1 MGNPSTRVRR
11 CVRDVAQKHMGHI
24 FLSSSRITEIS
35 LQIHVA
41 QLHRDDFLVSPPPP
55 SPQRPPPCSPTFCG
69 LFGVYMYT
77 PASIHVYESY
87 SPTQDFEN
95 NIQKL
100 SKQNLEEKKHT
111 WNIYISCAINCLL
124 HLHTSITVH
133 QW

>member
-1 MGNPSTRVRR
+1 MCERR
-11 CVRDVAQKHMGHI
+11 RPKTHG
-24 FLSSSRITEIS
+24 TY
-35 LQIHVA
+35 
-41 QLHRDDFLVSPPPP
+41 FLVIIENHGDLFTDTCSTAASGRFFGEPPP

-133 QW
+133 QLLSKICLK

>member
-35 LQIHVA
+35 SQIHVA
-41 QLHRDDFLVSPPPP
+41 QLHRDDFLVSPP
-55 SPQRPPPCSPTFCG
+55 SLQRPPPCSPTFCG

-87 SPTQDFEN
+87 FPTQDFEN

-100 SKQNLEEKKHT
+100 SKQNLEEKK
-111 WNIYISCAINCLL
+111 NILGTYILAAQ
-124 HLHTSITVH
+124 SIVCSIFIL
-133 QW
+133 Q